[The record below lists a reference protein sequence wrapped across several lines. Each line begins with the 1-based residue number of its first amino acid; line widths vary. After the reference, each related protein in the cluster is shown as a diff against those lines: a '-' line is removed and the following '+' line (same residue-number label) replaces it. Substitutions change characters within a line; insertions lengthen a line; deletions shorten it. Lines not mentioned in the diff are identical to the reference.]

1 MYGGSVKASRG
12 ISVVVVLGLAVVGA
26 AAGCSSTGASQTP
39 APAQSSATDLPANHR
54 WVEVPTQDVSV
65 AVPSTWIGFSSQ
77 DTPENLAI
85 AAKGLGITVEELKA
99 RLPAET
105 LVQVRAPS
113 PDLSNLNA
121 TVVDLDSV
129 PSGAELTSQLEG
141 AGAQDV
147 AVRSVHTAV
156 GEAVLATYRQQV
168 TAGTLYGAGLFIDT
182 GDSLLNLTVTSSDRA
197 TVTSRTDVLTT
208 SVHRP

>member
-1 MYGGSVKASRG
+1 MQASRG
-12 ISVVVVLGLAVVGA
+12 ISVVVALGLLVAGA
-26 AAGCSSTGASQTP
+26 AAGCSGTGASQPP
-39 APAQSSATDLPANHR
+39 APTQSSATDPPVNHK

-65 AVPSTWIGFSSQ
+65 AVPQTWVAYRSQ
-77 DTPENLAI
+77 DTPENLSI
-85 AAKGLGITVEELKA
+85 AAKGIGITVEELKA
-99 RLPAET
+99 RLPSET

-113 PDLSNLNA
+113 PDASNLNA
-121 TVVDLDSV
+121 TVIEIDSV
-129 PSGAELTSQLEG
+129 PSGAELTSQLES

-147 AVRSVHTAV
+147 AVRSVRTAV

-182 GDSLLNLTVTSSDRA
+182 GDSLLNLTVTSPDRA

-208 SVHRP
+208 SVHRS